1 MSERDSNTMEA
12 FEETEVTQQRID
24 DIQSLREKG
33 IDPYGGRYE
42 RSHTTA
48 RAIQLFLDSED
59 PSAEKFESPPVR
71 LAGRLM
77 GKREMGKAIFGDLH
91 DLDGHVQLY
100 FKKNDFTPEVF
111 EEIVKALNL
120 GDIIG
125 VEGPLFRTRT
135 GEITLHVREV
145 TVLSKVINN
154 LPPLKETTDEAG
166 HIHRFFQ
173 FADVEM
179 RYRQRY
185 LDLILNRD
193 VRDHFRKRSRMV
205 SIFRRELDQM
215 GYMEVETPM
224 MHHIAGGA
232 AARPFITHHN
242 ALDIDLYLRIAPEL
256 HLKRLIVG
264 GMEAVYEINRN
275 FRNEGISIKHNP
287 EFTMLEAYKAYG
299 DRDTVME
306 LCEHL
311 VSTAVEDMFG
321 GHQVAYQGITLDFK
335 RPWKRISMIDAI
347 HEVVGI
353 ELDLHAPL
361 ADLLEKTRGLGI
373 DTTDLT
379 THGKIIN
386 AVFEEKVEESLIQPT
401 FIIDYPTEISP
412 LARQKKDDPDL
423 VERFEL
429 FIYGRETANGFS
441 ELNDPAEQYRRFE
454 EQLAQR
460 QGGDQEAHPMDLDYV
475 NALRCGMPP
484 AGGIGIGID
493 RLAMILTDSASIRDV
508 ILFPLLRPKE

>member
-1 MSERDSNTMEA
+1 MEA
-12 FEETEVTQQRID
+12 FEETEVTRQRIYE
-24 DIQSLREKG
+24 IQNLQEKG
-33 IDPYGGRYE
+33 IDPYGGHYE
-42 RSHTTA
+42 RTHTTTQA
-48 RAIQLFLDSED
+48 LQLFLDGEH
-59 PSAEKFESPPVR
+59 PSIEKFETSPVR

-77 GKREMGKAIFGDLH
+77 GKREMGKAIFCDLH
-91 DLDGHVQLY
+91 DLEGHVQIY
-100 FKKNDFTPEVF
+100 FKKNDFLPDIF
-111 EEIVKALNL
+111 EDIIKCLNL

-145 TVLSKVINN
+145 KILAKVINN
-154 LPPLKETTDEAG
+154 LPPLKEVTDEERDT
-166 HIHRFFQ
+166 HRFFQ
-173 FADVEM
+173 FADVET

-185 LDLILNRD
+185 LDMILNRD
-193 VRDHFRKRSRMV
+193 VRDRFRKRSRMV
-205 SIFRRELDQM
+205 SIFRRELDRM

-299 DRDTVME
+299 DRDTVMD

-311 VSTAVEDMFG
+311 ISTAVEDLFG
-321 GHQVAYQGITLDFK
+321 CHSVTYQGTTIDFK
-335 RPWKRISMIDAI
+335 CPWKRVSMVDAI
-347 HEVVGI
+347 NEFVGI
-353 ELDLHAPL
+353 ELNLHAPHGEL
-361 ADLLEKTRGLGI
+361 IDKAKSLGI
-373 DTTDLT
+373 DTTDLNT
-379 THGKIIN
+379 NGKIIN
-386 AVFEEKVEESLIQPT
+386 AVFEEKVEENLIQPT

-412 LARQKKDDPDL
+412 LARQKKDDPEL

-429 FIYGRETANGFS
+429 FIYGRETANGFT

-454 EQLAQR
+454 EQLTQR
-460 QGGDQEAHPMDLDYV
+460 QEGDQEAHPMDLDYV

-484 AGGIGIGID
+484 AGGVGIGID
-493 RLAMILTDSASIRDV
+493 RLAMILTNSASIRDV